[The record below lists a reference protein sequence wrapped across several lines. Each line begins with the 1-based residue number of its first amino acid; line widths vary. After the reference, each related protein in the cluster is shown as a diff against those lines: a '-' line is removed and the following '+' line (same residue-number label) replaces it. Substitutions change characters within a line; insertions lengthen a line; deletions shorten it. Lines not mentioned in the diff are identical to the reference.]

1 MVAKSPM
8 SPPAPPCQGGEKRSA
23 SADFLG
29 IFRQVGLVKCTKRN
43 FQSRAQ
49 SFLWLTIA
57 LLAAPGAAR
66 AQAPAREE
74 GVFIALQP
82 PITRDVVNRVKAA
95 TERALEAKDPAIRKI
110 IFDFNPGGR
119 ASTSVDYGDC
129 RDLADYLLKRRTV
142 KTIAFVHGE
151 VTGHAVLPVLA
162 CQEIVMSRDAKIGD
176 ALRGSNEPP
185 EDDQVRFY
193 ENVSRGR
200 RAPAV
205 ILKMLDPAV
214 VLVEAARMEGGG
226 TTFIDQRRKA
236 EEQKHGILAT
246 TKEPILPAGAIG
258 FYNRMQA
265 QQLGLC
271 ERDVTAESRNDL
283 VDAYNLTPNS
293 LRGDPLEGRDPV
305 AERIVVNE
313 SFNRALRETLERRM
327 RQGIGRRGVNAF
339 VLQLES
345 SSGDTQAARD
355 FADFLRELKDDQGVA
370 SLLTIAYIPERAPG
384 AMAIVAMGCTD
395 IAMGPN
401 AVFGDFEPLLQQRGG
416 ARPGERF
423 NMLRQSLAGLA
434 SEQGYSE
441 LAVRGMLDPDL
452 VIYRVH
458 SQKGMAQWRLVTDE
472 ELARDQAG
480 PGIWDEKSK
489 MLIKPAGRLLKLD
502 ANQARELGFARHIVR
517 NEQELYQI
525 YGLKKVRDISF
536 DFLYELATFLRY
548 PLVSIILIMVG
559 VTGLI
564 LELKMP
570 GVSFP
575 GIVAAL
581 CFVLYF
587 WAQSQLAGQIIMLA
601 ILLFILG
608 LILIVLEIFVIPGFG
623 MAGISGIV
631 LVVVSLGLATLEK
644 RPETSTEWL
653 SFGRTLGGVGIGL
666 LGALGLAG
674 VAAWYLPSIP
684 YANRLVL
691 RPPNEHG
698 EDEAENSGSDADQ
711 SLAALLGAIGSAATT
726 LRPAGIARFGDRF
739 IDVVSEGNLIEMG
752 SRVQVVE
759 IEGNRIV
766 VKEI

>member
-1 MVAKSPM
+1 MREDHGMVATAPVAGSLSQRVRKLAGM
-8 SPPAPPCQGGEKRSA
+8 VCLAVACLATPAP
-23 SADFLG
+23 
-29 IFRQVGLVKCTKRN
+29 
-43 FQSRAQ
+43 
-49 SFLWLTIA
+49 
-57 LLAAPGAAR
+57 AR
-66 AQAPAREE
+66 AQPPVRED
-74 GVFIALQP
+74 GVFIALAP

-95 TERALEAKDPAIRKI
+95 TERALESKDPAIKKI
-110 IFDFNPGGR
+110 IYDFNPGGR
-119 ASTSVDYGDC
+119 ASTSTDYGDC
-129 RDLADYLLKRRTV
+129 RDLADYLMKRRTI

-151 VTGHAVLPVLA
+151 VSGHAVLPVLA
-162 CQEIVMSRDAKIGD
+162 CQEIVMSRSATLGD
-176 ALRGSNEPP
+176 ALRGSTEPP
-185 EDDQVRFY
+185 EEDQLRFY

-200 RAPAV
+200 KPPAV

-214 VLVEAARMEGGG
+214 SLVEAARMEGGG

-246 TKEPILPAGAIG
+246 NKEPILPAGTVG
-258 FYNRMQA
+258 NYNA
-265 QQLGLC
+265 QLAQRVGLC
-271 ERDVTAESRNDL
+271 DLTAESRNDL
-283 VDAYNLTPNS
+283 VEAYSLTPNS
-293 LRGDPLEGRDPV
+293 LRGDPLEGRDPI
-305 AERIVVNE
+305 AERIIINE

-327 RQGIGRRGVNAF
+327 RQAIGRRGVNAF
-339 VLQLES
+339 VLQLEA

-355 FADFLRELKDDQGVA
+355 FADFLRDLKDNGGQSAV
-370 SLLTIAYIPERAPG
+370 LTVAYIPERAPG
-384 AMAIVAMGCTD
+384 ALAIVGMGCTEM
-395 IAMGPN
+395 AMGPK
-401 AVFGDFEPLLQQRGG
+401 AIFGDFEPLLQQRGG
-416 ARPGERF
+416 LQPGRF
-423 NMLRQSLAGLA
+423 NMLQESLVGLA
-434 SEQGYSE
+434 REQGYPE
-441 LAVRGMLDPDL
+441 LAVRGMIDPDL
-452 VIYRVH
+452 TIYRVR
-458 SQKGMAQWRLVTDE
+458 SQRGKAQWRLVTDE
-472 ELARDQAG
+472 ELAKDQAG
-480 PGIWDEKSK
+480 PALWDEKSK

-502 ANQARELGFARHIVR
+502 ADMARELGFVRHIVN
-517 NEQELYQI
+517 NEQDLYQI
-525 YGLKKVRDISF
+525 YGFKKVRDISF

-608 LILIVLEIFVIPGFG
+608 LILIVLEIFVLPGFG

-666 LGALGLAG
+666 LGALGMAG

-691 RPPNEHG
+691 RPPHEKP
-698 EDEAENSGSDADQ
+698 EDELDAGDQ
-711 SLAALLGAIGSAATT
+711 DGGQGLAALLGAIGSAATT